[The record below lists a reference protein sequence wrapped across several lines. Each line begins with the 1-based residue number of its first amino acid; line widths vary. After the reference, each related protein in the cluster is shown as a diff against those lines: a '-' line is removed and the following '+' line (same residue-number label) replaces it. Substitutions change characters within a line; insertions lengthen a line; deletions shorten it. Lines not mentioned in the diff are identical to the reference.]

1 MKKGLK
7 IVLGIL
13 ICIYLVIVVFT
24 TGLLLNKNE
33 YGVSKFLG
41 KYYIAL
47 DYDSLEPD
55 YKKNSLLILKP
66 VTDEEVEVGDKIFYY
81 DTYSNEHKIKFTEV
95 TRKEKVND
103 KEVTYSLRD
112 NTLVSSEY
120 VLGTEKTASTSSF
133 LGKVLYILQSKWG
146 FLIIVVFPLFLAF
159 IYEIY
164 AIVKEV
170 KKKK

>member
-1 MKKGLK
+1 MKIALK
-7 IVLGIL
+7 IVLGIV
-13 ICIYLVIVVFT
+13 ICIYLVVVAFT

-33 YGVSKFLG
+33 YGVSMFLG

-47 DYDSLEPD
+47 DDDSLKPD
-55 YKKNSLLILKP
+55 YKKNSILVLKP
-66 VTDEEVEVGDKIFYY
+66 VTEKDIEVGDKIFYY
-81 DTYSNEHKIKFTEV
+81 DTYSSSHKIKFTEV

-120 VLGTEKTASTSSF
+120 VLGSEKTASSLSL
-133 LGKVLYILQSKWG
+133 LGKLLYIIQSKWG
-146 FLIIVVFPLFLAF
+146 FLLIVVFPLFLLF

-164 AIVKEV
+164 AIVMEF
-170 KKKK
+170 KKK